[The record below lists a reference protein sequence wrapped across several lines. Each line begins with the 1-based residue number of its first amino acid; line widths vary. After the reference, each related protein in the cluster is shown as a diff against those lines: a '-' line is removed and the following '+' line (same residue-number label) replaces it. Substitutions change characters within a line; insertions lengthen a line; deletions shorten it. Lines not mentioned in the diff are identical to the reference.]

1 MTNESFRAVA
11 NDCDSRILI
20 MIINNLFSMASK
32 RNRFYVA
39 MSNLEARRSNV
50 SIDYVNVFFERY
62 KKRTAKYS
70 TF

>member
-20 MIINNLFSMASK
+20 MIINNLCSMASK

-39 MSNLEARRSNV
+39 IIDEQSEARRSNV
-50 SIDYVNVFFERY
+50 SIDYVNVFSERY
-62 KKRTAKYS
+62 KKKNS
-70 TF
+70 

>member
-1 MTNESFRAVA
+1 
-11 NDCDSRILI
+11 
-20 MIINNLFSMASK
+20 MASK